1 LFGTIGE
8 KNMSELE
15 AMAAAVGEALKARG
29 ETIIV
34 AESSCGGLISAA
46 LLAVPGASAYYK
58 GGLVLYTYEARSKF
72 LSKDGR
78 NPLEGVKPSSE
89 DYAAAMA
96 RAARA
101 TLNPTWAVSETGTAG
116 PTGSRYGHGPGH
128 ACVAVDGPIARAVTI
143 ETRQSDRETNMWV
156 FARAAL
162 DLLAAALREAPRA

>member
-1 LFGTIGE
+1 
-8 KNMSELE
+8 MSELE

-143 ETRQSDRETNMWV
+143 ETRQSDRETNMRV

>member
-1 LFGTIGE
+1 
-8 KNMSELE
+8 MSELE

-143 ETRQSDRETNMWV
+143 ETRQSDRETNMRV

-162 DLLAAALREAPRA
+162 DLLAGALRDAPRA